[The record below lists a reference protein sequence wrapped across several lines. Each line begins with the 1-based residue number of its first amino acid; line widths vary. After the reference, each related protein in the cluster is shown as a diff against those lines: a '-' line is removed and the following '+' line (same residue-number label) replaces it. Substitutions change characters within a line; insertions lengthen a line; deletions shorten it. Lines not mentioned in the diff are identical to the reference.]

1 VLFYLAVYA
10 VGVIAGFLNVM
21 AAGGSLLTLPMLIF
35 LGFPAATANGTNRV
49 AILVQSMA
57 AVTAF
62 RQQGYAET
70 RAGLPFALMAV
81 PGAIAGALVAV
92 RVSDDAFRAI
102 LAAVLVLS
110 VVGLLFPSRRRR
122 DAGESSRRTYV
133 VALLSFVGVGFYG
146 GFIQAGV
153 GFLFMLVFHRLL
165 GLDLVRT
172 NVYKVLVVLFLS
184 TPALVVFI
192 VTGNVVWGTALV
204 LAAGTATGAVVATRV
219 SVKGGERPIRI
230 VLAVALLLMAVRLVW

>member
-1 VLFYLAVYA
+1 MLFFVAVYVA
-10 VGVIAGFLNVM
+10 GVVAGFLNVM
-21 AAGGSLLTLPMLIF
+21 AAGGSLITLPLLIF
-35 LGFPAATANGTNRV
+35 LGLPAATANGTNRV
-49 AILVQSMA
+49 AILVQSIA
-57 AVTAF
+57 AVTSF

-92 RVSDDAFRAI
+92 RVSDDLFRAI
-102 LAAVLVLS
+102 LAGVLLLS
-110 VVGLLFPSRRRR
+110 VVGLLFPGARERDKERVSR
-122 DAGESSRRTYV
+122 GTYAV
-133 VALLSFVGVGFYG
+133 GVLSFLGIGFYG

-192 VTGNVVWGTALV
+192 LTGNVVWGTALV
-204 LAAGTATGAVVATRV
+204 LAAGTATGAVIATRV

-230 VLAVALLLMAVRLVW
+230 VLAMALLLMAVRLVW